1 MLPCLTSD
9 GMCTSD
15 GSNFSLFCTCLQMT
29 IKAPEVLIGVKNKFW
44 RISKSINTES
54 MNNENQ
60 SYIQRNENITAY
72 FICLK
77 YFEIFYKHLIH
88 DDKHQVYKDL

>member
-29 IKAPEVLIGVKNKFW
+29 RKAPEVLIGVKNKFW

-60 SYIQRNENITAY
+60 SYIKEEYYSIFYLLGFT
-72 FICLK
+72 
-77 YFEIFYKHLIH
+77 FEIFYKHLIH